1 MTSRWQRCPWTRLPP
16 AQLALP
22 GTALYHLGAKM
33 LENLPCLSFRAS
45 LLISTCP
52 EMSRNSQARRLKR
65 PELYT
70 HGFQE
75 LLNAW
80 IVETPI
86 GQRWGQLAFYTG
98 PSRASPPS
106 GVEAVPT
113 RAASNDA
120 QVLRGDCG
128 RARRPPFAHSGLPR
142 LPRHPSNI
150 LWFCDLL
157 SSDHVPALSQVWL
170 WSCSQDPEHLLG
182 RSLSHGKGQ
191 VQSPQCVAGV
201 LSRLSLVG
209 PRLHLPWGLLV
220 LMWE

>member
-1 MTSRWQRCPWTRLPP
+1 MHPERLTFGALTLHMTSRWQRCPWTRLPP

-98 PSRASPPS
+98 PSRVHHRAWRRSPREQPAMMRRFS
-106 GVEAVPT
+106 GVTV
-113 RAASNDA
+113 
-120 QVLRGDCG
+120 GG
-128 RARRPPFAHSGLPR
+128 HIGLPLHTAGSR
-142 LPRHPSNI
+142 VCLGI
-150 LWFCDLL
+150 QAIFCG
-157 SSDHVPALSQVWL
+157 SVTY
-170 WSCSQDPEHLLG
+170 
-182 RSLSHGKGQ
+182 
-191 VQSPQCVAGV
+191 
-201 LSRLSLVG
+201 
-209 PRLHLPWGLLV
+209 
-220 LMWE
+220 